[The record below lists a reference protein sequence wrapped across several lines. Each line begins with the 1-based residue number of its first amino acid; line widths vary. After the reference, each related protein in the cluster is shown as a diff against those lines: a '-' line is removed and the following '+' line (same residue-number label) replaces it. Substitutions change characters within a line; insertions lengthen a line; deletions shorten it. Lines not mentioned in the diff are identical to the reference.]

1 MKQIWFKQKFYSLIA
16 EGKKTQTIRI
26 WKRKPNFKIGEE
38 FECFF
43 GYNHKKL
50 SAKIKEI
57 IVKNYDEI
65 TNEEMFQD
73 GFVSKEEL
81 LINLK
86 NFYSD
91 FNKQTNL
98 YLIKFDLKND

>member
-1 MKQIWFKQKFYSLIA
+1 MNQICFKQKFYNLIL
-16 EGKKTQTIRI
+16 EGKKTQTIRL

-43 GYNHKKL
+43 GFNHKKL
-50 SAKIKEI
+50 NAKISEI
-57 IVKNYDEI
+57 IIKNYNEI
-65 TNEEMFQD
+65 TNKEVFQD

-86 NFYSD
+86 NFYPD